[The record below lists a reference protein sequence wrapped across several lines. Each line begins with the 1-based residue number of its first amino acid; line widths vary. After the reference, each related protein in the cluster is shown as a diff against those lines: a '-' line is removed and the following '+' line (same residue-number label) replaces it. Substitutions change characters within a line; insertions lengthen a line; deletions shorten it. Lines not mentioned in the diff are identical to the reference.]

1 MLPKDQVAFVCFF
14 NCNVVGEIGGN
25 LSIGTATLNSLVL
38 KEKVSLMPRG
48 EQWAEIVPTPLALF
62 PSIKKTHLSVLLILQ
77 IPGGSIV

>member
-48 EQWAEIVPTPLALF
+48 EQ
-62 PSIKKTHLSVLLILQ
+62 
-77 IPGGSIV
+77 